1 MLACMAE
8 AADIVSLLLER
19 SVRKAAKKFFLV
31 ARPIGGW
38 GGGGK
43 GLALKKKDLFFKL

>member
-38 GGGGK
+38 GGGGRAWPWRK
-43 GLALKKKDLFFKL
+43 RTVF